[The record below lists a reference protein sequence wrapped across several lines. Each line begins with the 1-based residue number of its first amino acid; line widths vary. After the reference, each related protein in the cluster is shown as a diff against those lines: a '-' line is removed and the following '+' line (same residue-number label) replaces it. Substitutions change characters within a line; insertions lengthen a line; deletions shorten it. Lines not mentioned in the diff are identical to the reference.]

1 MAISIQEV
9 ERARSL
15 TARHLH
21 KTPMFTSRALSER
34 IGATAHLKAESFQ
47 RTGSFKPRGA
57 LFAVSSLTPE
67 QRSKGIV
74 TMSAGNAAA
83 AIAYAARAVGAKVT
97 VAMPE
102 SAPKLKVDATRG
114 YGAEIRFAPDMTTL
128 RALVATLQ
136 EETGAYFLHPYDDD
150 AMISGHGS
158 LGLEI
163 LDEVPEADLIVVGVG
178 GGGLISGVAVAV
190 AAKKKGIRVI
200 GVEPEGAPTMR
211 TALDAGKPVALT
223 AIKTIADGLAG
234 PIAGTRGLDICQRL
248 VEDVVLISDELITEG
263 MRFLAERAKL
273 VAEPAGAAAT
283 AALLSGKVKPR
294 PGETVVAIVS
304 GGNVDRAKFAQLIAP
319 SVPAAA
325 TV

>member
-1 MAISIQEV
+1 MPITLADI
-9 ERARSL
+9 ERARGVSMP
-15 TARHLH
+15 HLH
-21 KTPMFTSRALSER
+21 RTPMLTSRTLGER
-34 IGATAHLKAESFQ
+34 IGATAYLKAELFQ

-57 LFAVSSLTPE
+57 LFAVSSLSPD
-67 QRSKGIV
+67 QRAKGIV

-83 AIAYAARAVGAKVT
+83 AIAYAAQAVGVHVI

-114 YGAEIRFAPDMTTL
+114 YGAEIRFAKDMTEL

-136 EETGAYFLHPYDDD
+136 EETGRYFLHPYDDD

-163 LDEVPEADLIVVGVG
+163 LEEVPDADVIVVGIG
-178 GGGLISGVAVAV
+178 GGGLVSGVTVA
-190 AAKKKGIRVI
+190 ATAKKKGIRII

-223 AIKTIADGLAG
+223 SIKTIADGLAG

-248 VEDVVLISDELITEG
+248 VEDVVVISDEVIADG

-283 AALLSGKVKPR
+283 AALLAGRVKVR
-294 PGETVVAIVS
+294 PGETVVSIVS
-304 GGNVDRAKFAQLIAP
+304 GGNVDRAKFAQLIADP
-319 SVPAAA
+319 VVAAA
-325 TV
+325 SA

>member
-1 MAISIQEV
+1 MTISIQEV

-21 KTPMFTSRALSER
+21 RTPMFTSRALSER
-34 IGATAHLKAESFQ
+34 IGTAAHLKAESFQ
-47 RTGSFKPRGA
+47 VTGSFKPRGA

-67 QRSKGIV
+67 QRAKGIV

-83 AIAYAARAVGAKVT
+83 AIAYSAKTVGVKVT

-128 RALVATLQ
+128 RALVAQLQ
-136 EETGAYFLHPYDDD
+136 QETGAYFLHPYDDD

-163 LDEVPEADLIVVGVG
+163 LDDVPEADVIVVGIG
-178 GGGLISGVAVAV
+178 GGGLISGVAVAA
-190 AAKKKGIRVI
+190 AAKKKGIRII

-211 TALDAGKPVALT
+211 TALDAGQPVALT
-223 AIKTIADGLAG
+223 TIKTIADGLAG

-248 VEDVVLISDELITEG
+248 VEDVIVISDDTIAEG

-283 AALLSGKVKPR
+283 AALLAGRVKVK

-319 SVPAAA
+319 PS
-325 TV
+325 